1 MKFIKLTLP
10 DGSEFFVNMSLAYDI
25 YKNENIE
32 NSYTTISFGN
42 DYGLTVLESPKAILD
57 ILLDLS

>member
-32 NSYTTISFGN
+32 KSYTIISFGN
-42 DYGLTVLESPKAILD
+42 DYALSVLESPQVILVM
-57 ILLDLS
+57 LSSLS

>member
-10 DGSEFFVNMSLAYDI
+10 DGSKFFANMSLAYDI

-32 NSYTTISFGN
+32 KSYTTISFGN
-42 DYGLTVLESPKAILD
+42 DYALSVLESPKVILSM
-57 ILLDLS
+57 LSSLS